1 MSPVDPPATP
11 SSDGPVPAKRHL
23 FSTRLERPL
32 QQFEAWRGHLSAVV
46 DLTPADEP
54 VLQFPADAEQWS
66 LGDVTLSRYS
76 LADAPARAWRHRPDS
91 HCDDWCVVVARPAD
105 GSAQATV
112 SFRSLALPFEGRGRD
127 GEVLTL
133 MLPRSGP
140 ARDSRD
146 FDAAHDMILAPPMA
160 QLLADYMSGLA
171 RNLSTMTQEQ
181 ADALSEPTRL
191 LVSACLAPR
200 PDRMRSAEAPLSALM
215 LERARQVVRDN
226 MAAPEFGPLQLGQLL
241 AVSRS
246 KLYRLFEP
254 SGGVTAFIQ
263 RERLNHAMSQL
274 SDPADLRSVNVIAL
288 STGFA
293 DHSTFSRAFRR
304 EFGVS
309 PSEAREIALVH
320 QPTPRFGQSE
330 QELVQRPA
338 PRLLAS
344 SRTA

>member
-1 MSPVDPPATP
+1 MDPPETP
-11 SSDGPVPAKRHL
+11 SGDGSILAKCRL
-23 FSTRLERPL
+23 FSTRVMRPL
-32 QQFEAWRGHLSAVV
+32 DQFEAWRGHLSGVV
-46 DLTPADEP
+46 ELTPADEP
-54 VLQFPADAEQWS
+54 LLEFPAEAEQWS
-66 LGDVTLSRYS
+66 LGNVTLSRFS
-76 LADAPARAWRHRPDS
+76 LRDAPARAWRHRPES
-91 HCDDWCVVVARPAD
+91 HCDDWCVVAAWPAD
-105 GSAQATV
+105 GSARATV
-112 SFRSLALPFEGRGRD
+112 SFRSLALPFEGLGRD

-146 FDAAHDMILAPPMA
+146 FDAAHDRVLAPPMA
-160 QLLADYMSGLA
+160 QLLADYMSGLS

-191 LVSACLAPR
+191 LVAACLAPR
-200 PDRMRSAEAPLSALM
+200 TDRIRSAEAPLSALM
-215 LERARQVVRDN
+215 LERARQAVRDS
-226 MAAPEFGPLQLGQLL
+226 MAVPEFGPTQLGQLL

-263 RERLNHAMSQL
+263 RERLNHAMARL
-274 SDPADLRSVNVIAL
+274 SDPADMRSVNVIAL

-320 QPTPRFGQSE
+320 QPTPRFGQPE
-330 QELVQRPA
+330 PGLVQRPA
-338 PRLLAS
+338 VRLLAP

>member
-1 MSPVDPPATP
+1 
-11 SSDGPVPAKRHL
+11 
-23 FSTRLERPL
+23 
-32 QQFEAWRGHLSAVV
+32 
-46 DLTPADEP
+46 
-54 VLQFPADAEQWS
+54 
-66 LGDVTLSRYS
+66 
-76 LADAPARAWRHRPDS
+76 
-91 HCDDWCVVVARPAD
+91 
-105 GSAQATV
+105 
-112 SFRSLALPFEGRGRD
+112 
-127 GEVLTL
+127 
-133 MLPRSGP
+133 
-140 ARDSRD
+140 
-146 FDAAHDMILAPPMA
+146 MA

-191 LVSACLAPR
+191 LVAACLAPR
-200 PDRMRSAEAPLSALM
+200 PDRTRNAEAPLSALM

-226 MAAPEFGPLQLGQLL
+226 MAAPEFGPTQLGQLL

-263 RERLNHAMSQL
+263 RERLNHAMARL
-274 SDPADLRSVNVIAL
+274 SDPTDMRSVNVIAL

-320 QPTPRFGQSE
+320 QPTPRFGQPE
-330 QELVQRPA
+330 PGLVQRPA
-338 PRLLAS
+338 VRLLAP

>member
-1 MSPVDPPATP
+1 MRPMDPPDTP
-11 SSDGPVPAKRHL
+11 SGDGSVLAKRRL
-23 FSTRLERPL
+23 FSTRVMHPL
-32 QQFEAWRGHLSAVV
+32 DQFEAWRGHLSSIV
-46 DLTPADEP
+46 DVTPGDEP
-54 VLQFPADAEQWS
+54 VLRFPADAEQWS
-66 LGDVTLSRYS
+66 LGDVTLSRFS
-76 LADAPARAWRHRPDS
+76 LADAPARAWRHRPES

-112 SFRSLALPFEGRGRD
+112 SFRSLAMPFEGRGRD

-146 FDAAHDMILAPPMA
+146 FDAAHDMVLTPPMA
-160 QLLADYMSGLA
+160 QLLADYISGLA

-191 LVSACLAPR
+191 LVAACLAPR
-200 PDRMRSAEAPLSALM
+200 TDRMRGAEAPLSALM

-226 MAAPEFGPLQLGQLL
+226 MAAPEFGPTQLGQLL

-263 RERLNHAMSQL
+263 RERLNHAMARL
-274 SDPADLRSVNVIAL
+274 SDPTDLRSVNLIAL

-320 QPTPRFGQSE
+320 QPTPRFGQPV
-330 QELVQRPA
+330 QEPVQRPA
-338 PRLLAS
+338 TRLTVP